1 MALGRKKKEE
11 STNDKIIRLFQ
22 EGKSVEDIVGEVAL
36 RADIVTGVI
45 QRKLGPDAVP
55 DAAVPHERS
64 QAAAV
69 INSASNASE
78 TPAAPAVPEPEEVE
92 GMSKLERYMFEKKK
106 KMESE
111 PAPAPAPSAPSVGE
125 MEGISLA
132 DLPASEPEP
141 EPVPLVNEP
150 PKEQV
155 HRVSLVDDYK
165 RQVAERDSNI
175 PKSVSNMD
183 GISLESPAVPPAPS
197 VPSYTV
203 PSPGEEYAEM
213 EALVPPDVESTEISD
228 APILAYSGE
237 PEPAVEETVEEITE
251 PAAEFA
257 AESEEAPAAPA
268 SSADGD
274 VAGRAANKMKAFA
287 MSQIEANNA
296 RIAELENQSAL
307 VKNEYSSRIEE
318 ANTALTLSQSN
329 FDTVESEL
337 SEAYKAGEKAREEH
351 AIAIAAIDD
360 DYRRKLA
367 ALDEE
372 YKTAT
377 FEANNKY
384 QEFDD
389 KNRQDIERLDGEK
402 IAAQADLVAKRKAVA
417 EIHSVIDTEGAKI
430 AEQIK
435 ALKEENAGYQQF
447 LN

>member
-45 QRKLGPDAVP
+45 QRKLGADAVP
-55 DAAVPHERS
+55 DAAVPHEKS
-64 QAAAV
+64 QAASV
-69 INSASNASE
+69 INSAAGA
-78 TPAAPAVPEPEEVE
+78 PAAADAGSDDVE

-111 PAPAPAPSAPSVGE
+111 AAPAAPAAPEVGE
-125 MEGISLA
+125 MQGIS
-132 DLPASEPEP
+132 ASEIPVSEP
-141 EPVPLVNEP
+141 AAPAEEPVPLVSET
-150 PKEQV
+150 PKEPEV

-165 RQVAERDSNI
+165 KQVAEREQ
-175 PKSVSNMD
+175 SVPRSTSEMD
-183 GISLESPAVPPAPS
+183 GISLESPTVPPAPS

-213 EALVPPDVESTEISD
+213 EALVPPDVETAEISD
-228 APILAYSGE
+228 APILSYSSE
-237 PEPAVEETVEEITE
+237 PEAEPEEPVV
-251 PAAEFA
+251 P
-257 AESEEAPAAPA
+257 AESVSDTDDAAA
-268 SSADGD
+268 AAAGD

-296 RIAELENQSAL
+296 KIAELEKQSSL
-307 VKNEYSSRIEE
+307 IKNEYSSKIEE
-318 ANTALTLSQSN
+318 ANTALTLSQSS
-329 FDTVESEL
+329 FDTVDSQL
-337 SEAYKAGEKAREEH
+337 NEAYKAGERAREEH
-351 AIAIAAIDD
+351 TLAIAAIDD

-372 YKTAT
+372 YKSAT

-389 KNRQDIERLDGEK
+389 KNRLDIERLDSEK
-402 IAAQADLVAKRKAVA
+402 TAAQADLIAKRKAVA
-417 EIHSVIDTEGAKI
+417 EIHSVIDTEGAKLT
-430 AEQIK
+430 EQIK